1 MVDSNAPVFVHDA
14 NCTPCYRSCG
24 IDLVS
29 LPSEAA
35 QTTWQILGEP
45 SGIGEPDPSPRG
57 VS

>member
-1 MVDSNAPVFVHDA
+1 MVDSNAPVHDA
-14 NCTPCYRSCG
+14 DRTPCYRSCG

-35 QTTWQILGEP
+35 HATWQILGEP